1 MQNKAE
7 TIIRP
12 FTVATGEEA
21 LETEGKERAEVQV
34 GAWPTKVR
42 SANRLCGPV
51 GQNEKFG
58 WCLSEPKYT

>member
-12 FTVATGEEA
+12 SIVATGEEA
-21 LETEGKERAEVQV
+21 LETEGTGRAEVQV

-42 SANRLCGPV
+42 SANYV
-51 GQNEKFG
+51 GLWARTRSLDG
-58 WCLSEPKYT
+58 A